1 MVFKMNAINELREIF
16 AELMR
21 LGYISALLNW
31 DQEVNMMNYKSV
43 EGRSKQL
50 SLIRKLMH
58 QRITSEKVGRLIK
71 EAENLTLDEIES
83 AMLREITR
91 EYNLETKLPEKLVV
105 EIAETSVL
113 AAKDWQEARKKSDFS
128 IFKKILEK
136 TVELQKE
143 RAERLGTHQ
152 DLYSTLI
159 DLYEPGAT
167 YNWIAKI
174 FNPLRPKLID
184 FVKKLNSSSDKPDG
198 SIFKKHYDEDKQFAL
213 SSEIIKK
220 LNFDFGYGRQDKVT
234 HPFTTSLAALDVR
247 ITTRTTEPFP
257 DCITSTIHEYGHAIY
272 EMGIKKELY
281 DTILCTGTSMGI
293 HESQSRMWENI
304 VGRSKEFWMYWYPT
318 FQEYFPENLK
328 DVPMED
334 FHRAINIV
342 QPSFIRVNAD
352 EVTYGLHIILRFEIE
367 KDLIKGNIQVNEL
380 PEIWNS
386 KFEELLGIVP
396 PNDAQGVLQDVH
408 FSGGLFGYFPTYF
421 LGNLY
426 GAQIYAK
433 ALKSMPNL
441 PDDYKKGEFSNLLS
455 YLKENIH
462 QYGSIYRANDLIKR
476 ITGEDLNSDYFL
488 KYIENKFTQIYRL

>member
-1 MVFKMNAINELREIF
+1 MSVINELREIF
-16 AELMR
+16 AEIMR

-43 EGRSKQL
+43 AGRSKQV
-50 SLIRKLMH
+50 SLIRKLIH
-58 QRITSEKVGRLIK
+58 RRITSEKVGELIK
-71 EAENLTLDEIES
+71 KAEKLTLDEVES

-91 EYNLETKLPEKLVV
+91 EYNLETKLPEKLVT

-128 IFKKILEK
+128 IFEKILEK
-136 TVELQKE
+136 TVDLQKE
-143 RAERLGTHQ
+143 KAERLGTHP

-167 YNWIAKI
+167 YEWIANI

-198 SIFKKHYDEDKQFAL
+198 SIFKKHYDEEKQFEL
-213 SSEIIKK
+213 SSKIIKK

-272 EMGIKKELY
+272 EMGIKKELH

-318 FQEYFPENLK
+318 FQQYFPENLK
-328 DVPMED
+328 DVPMEE

-342 QPSFIRVNAD
+342 EPSFIRVNAD

-367 KDLIKGNIQVNEL
+367 KNLIEGKIQVNEL

-396 PNDAQGVLQDVH
+396 PNYAQGVLQDVH
-408 FSGGLFGYFPTYF
+408 WSSGYLGYFPTYF

-433 ALKSMPNL
+433 TLEKMPNL
-441 PDDYKKGEFSNLLS
+441 PDDYKKGEFSNLLT
-455 YLKENIH
+455 YLRENIH
-462 QYGSIYRANDLIKR
+462 QHGAIYRAKDLINR
-476 ITGEDLNSDYFL
+476 VTGEDLNSNYFL
-488 KYIENKFTQIYRL
+488 KYIEKKFTPIYRL

>member
-1 MVFKMNAINELREIF
+1 MSVINELREYF
-16 AELMR
+16 AEIKR
-21 LGYISALLNW
+21 LDYISSLLNW
-31 DQEVNMMNYKSV
+31 DFEVNMQNYKSV
-43 EGRSKQL
+43 EGRSKQV
-50 SLIRKLMH
+50 SLMRKLIH
-58 QRITSEKVGRLIK
+58 QRITSEKVGKLIK
-71 EAENLTLDEIES
+71 EAEKLTLNEIES

-91 EYNLETKLPEKLVV
+91 EYNQETKLPEKLVI

-113 AAKDWQEARKKSDFS
+113 AGKTWQEARAKSDFS
-128 IFKKILEK
+128 IFEKILEK
-136 TVELQKE
+136 TVELQKKK
-143 RAERLGTHQ
+143 AEKLDTHP

-159 DLYEPGAT
+159 DLYEPGVT
-167 YNWIAKI
+167 RKWIANI
-174 FNPLRPKLID
+174 FNPIKPKLID
-184 FVKKLNSSSDKPDG
+184 FVKKLNSSTDKPDG
-198 SIFKKHYDEDKQFAL
+198 SIFKKHYDEDKQFEL
-213 SSEIIKK
+213 SSKIIKK

-234 HPFTTSLAALDVR
+234 HPFTSSLASMDVR

-272 EMGIKKELY
+272 EMGIKKELH

-328 DVPMED
+328 DVPMEE
-334 FHRAINIV
+334 FHRTINLV
-342 QPSFIRVNAD
+342 HPSFIRVNAD

-367 KDLIKGNIQVNEL
+367 KDLIEGKIQVSEL

-386 KFEELLGIVP
+386 KFEELLGIFP

-408 FSGGLFGYFPTYF
+408 WSSGYIGYFPTYF

-433 ALKSMPNL
+433 ALEKMPNL
-441 PDDYKKGEFSNLLS
+441 ADDYKKGEFSNLLS

-488 KYIENKFTQIYRL
+488 KYIEEKFKLIYRL

>member
-1 MVFKMNAINELREIF
+1 MSAIKELREYF
-16 AELMR
+16 AEIMR
-21 LGYISALLNW
+21 LGYINALLNW
-31 DQEVNMMNYKSV
+31 DQEVNMMQYKSL
-43 EGRSKQL
+43 EGRSKQV
-50 SLIRKLMH
+50 SLITKLTH
-58 QRITSEKVGRLIK
+58 QRITSDKVGKMIK
-71 EAENLTLDEIES
+71 EAEKLDLNEIDK
-83 AMLREITR
+83 AMLRDITR
-91 EYNLETKLPEKLVV
+91 EYNLATKLPEKLVT
-105 EIAETSVL
+105 EIAETSIL
-113 AAKDWQEARKKSDFS
+113 ASKDWRDARAKSDFS
-128 IFKKILEK
+128 IFQNILEK
-136 TVELQKE
+136 TVELQIEK
-143 RAERLGTHQ
+143 AEKLGTHP
-152 DLYSTLI
+152 DIYSTLI

-167 YNWIAKI
+167 YHWIANI

-198 SIFKKHYDEDKQFAL
+198 SIFDKHYDEDKQFEV
-213 SSEIIKK
+213 SHKIIEK
-220 LNFDFGYGRQDKVT
+220 LQFDFGSGRQDKVT

-272 EMGIKKELY
+272 EMGIRKELH
-281 DTILCTGTSMGI
+281 DTVLCTGTSMGI
-293 HESQSRMWENI
+293 HESQSRMWENV

-328 DVPMED
+328 NVPMEE

-367 KDLIKGNIQVNEL
+367 KALMEGKIQVSEL

-386 KFEELLGIVP
+386 KFEELLGIIP

-433 ALKSMPNL
+433 ALKDMPNL
-441 PDDYKKGEFSNLLS
+441 PEDYKNGEFSNLLS
-455 YLKENIH
+455 YLKEKIH
-462 QYGSIYRANDLIKR
+462 QHGAIYRANDLIKR
-476 ITGEDLNSDYFL
+476 VTGEDLNSEYFL
-488 KYIENKFTQIYRL
+488 NYIEKKFTPIYRL